1 MGRAR
6 AVERVASS
14 DTAGHLFALTDRLF
28 RATAIDDVYAAAFDA
43 IGNLLGCERASILL
57 FDTQK
62 VMSFVSWRGLS
73 DHYRSAVNGHTP
85 WVAGQRDAEPIFVPD
100 IRETDQAEWLKQCIL
115 AEGIVGLAFVPLFA
129 KGEVI
134 GKFMTYFPVRREF
147 TEHDRDCAVAI
158 ARQLGFALERHDAE
172 IARETA
178 EVNLRESEERFRNMA
193 EDAPIMIWISD
204 ETGHCRH
211 INPLL
216 REFWGVDDIATFDW
230 SRTLH
235 PEDLANV
242 GAKMQEAVQHRSS
255 VNVKGRYRRAD
266 GVYRVLET
274 VARPN
279 FGRDGAFVGMIGV
292 NVDVTER
299 EDADRHKRLLI
310 NELNHRVKNTLA
322 VVQAMARQTFKTDA
336 PRNVQFEAFE
346 GRLSALAQTHNLLAA
361 ESWQAASLEDVAR
374 KSVNGDA
381 DLRVTL
387 SGPNVDLEP
396 RQAVTTA
403 MALHE
408 MYTNAVKHGSLRDPT
423 GTVKLEWHVSKDAAP
438 VLTLTWSEHG
448 PLPVRPPT
456 RRGFGT
462 TMIKQALGAELD
474 ATIDLDF
481 EEMGLVCTVTAPLP
495 QHGIER

>member
-1 MGRAR
+1 MGLASVVEGVGTPD
-6 AVERVASS
+6 AV
-14 DTAGHLFALTDRLF
+14 GHLFALTDRLF
-28 RATAIDDVYAAAFDA
+28 RASAIGDVYAAAFDA
-43 IGNLLGCERASILL
+43 IGNLLGCDRASILL
-57 FDTQK
+57 FDQQQ
-62 VMSFVSWRGLS
+62 VMSFVAWRGLT
-73 DHYRSAVNGHTP
+73 DKYRGAVNGHTP
-85 WVAGQRDAEPIFVPD
+85 WVAGQREAEPIFVPD
-100 IRETDQAEWLKQCIL
+100 IRETDEPAWLKQCIL
-115 AEGIVGLAFVPLFA
+115 GEGIVGLAFVPLFA
-129 KGEVI
+129 KGQVI
-134 GKFMTYFPVRREF
+134 GKFMTYFPERRDF
-147 TEHDRDCAVAI
+147 TTHDRDCAVAI
-158 ARQLGFALERHDAE
+158 ARQLGFALERYQAE

-178 EVNLRESEERFRNMA
+178 EANLRESEERFRNMA

-216 REFWGVDDIATFDW
+216 RDFWGVDDINTFDW
-230 SRTLH
+230 SKTLH
-235 PEDLANV
+235 PEDLPLV
-242 GAKMQEAVQHRSS
+242 GAKMQEAVQHQSS

-279 FGRDGAFVGMIGV
+279 FGRDGSFVGMIGV
-292 NVDVTER
+292 NVDITER

-336 PRNVQFEAFE
+336 PRNLQIEAFE

-374 KSVNGDA
+374 KSINGDA

-387 SGPNVDLEP
+387 SGPNVELEP

-408 MYTNAVKHGSLRDPT
+408 MYTNAVKHGSLRDPA
-423 GTVKLEWHVSKDAAP
+423 GTVKLEWQVTGDADP
-438 VLTLTWSEHG
+438 ILRLTWSEHG
-448 PLPVRPPT
+448 PLPVRPPS

-462 TMIKQALGAELD
+462 IMIKQALGTDLD
-474 ATIDLDF
+474 ADVDLDF
-481 EEMGLVCTVTAPLP
+481 AETGLICTVTAPLP
-495 QHGIER
+495 QPAIHR

>member
-1 MGRAR
+1 MGRER
-6 AVERVASS
+6 SVERVASP
-14 DTAGHLFALTDRLF
+14 DIAGHLFALTDRLF
-28 RATAIDDVYAAAFDA
+28 RTTAVEDVYGAAFDA
-43 IGNLLGCERASILL
+43 IGSLLGADRASILR
-57 FDTQK
+57 FDQHK

-73 DHYRSAVNGHTP
+73 DEYRTAVNGHTP
-85 WVAGQRDAEPIFVPD
+85 WVAGQREAEPIFVPD
-100 IRETDQAEWLKQCIL
+100 IRETDEPDWLKQRIV
-115 AEGIVGLAFVPLFA
+115 AEGIVGLAFIPLFA

-134 GKFMTYFPVRREF
+134 GKFMTYFPTRREF
-147 TEHDRDCAVAI
+147 TNQDRDCAVAI
-158 ARQLGFALERHDAE
+158 ARQLGFAIERHDAE
-172 IARETA
+172 IERETA
-178 EVNLRESEERFRNMA
+178 EAKLRESEERFRNMA

-204 ETGHCRH
+204 ETGHCLH

-216 REFWGVDDIATFDW
+216 RDFWGVEDIATFDW
-230 SRTLH
+230 STTLH
-235 PEDLANV
+235 PEDLALV
-242 GAKMQEAVQHRSS
+242 GAKMQDAVQRRSV

-292 NVDVTER
+292 NVDITER

-336 PRNVQFEAFE
+336 PRNVQIEAFE

-374 KSVNGDA
+374 RSVNGDA

-387 SGPNVDLEP
+387 SGPSVELEP

-408 MYTNAVKHGSLRDPT
+408 MYTNAVKHGSLRDPA
-423 GTVKLEWHVSKDAAP
+423 GTVKLEWRVTGERDP
-438 VLTLTWSEHG
+438 VLTLRWSETG
-448 PLPVRPPT
+448 PLPVHPPS

-462 TMIKQALGAELD
+462 VMIKQALGTELD
-474 ATIDLDF
+474 ADIDLDF
-481 EEMGLVCTVTAPLP
+481 AETGLVCTVTAPLP
-495 QHGIER
+495 QLGVRR